1 MGGGGGASEVG
12 TEATRCGPGAEGG
25 SRAGPCSV
33 QGRELCE
40 SVDWKEA
47 WVYMGGCLVDRDQGQ
62 MARVPAR
69 SCGVKVWSTRSMLC
83 FRRGGGGKIWE
94 REMRSV
100 GQLQSQ
106 LRSCLVGYFSFFLLI
121 LHRQKT

>member
-1 MGGGGGASEVG
+1 MSPEMEATARWGGGGASEVG

-83 FRRGGGGKIWE
+83 FRPQLS
-94 REMRSV
+94 SV